1 MLKYSVLYYK
11 RTNKVHKN
19 KGVTREDGILTIA
32 PPLPLA
38 TMPFATTCRRRFKS
52 CLRFDN
58 ILKLSKELTF
68 EILKRQNVL
77 I

>member
-32 PPLPLA
+32 PPPSCVCKLTSADDDNNDALSN
-38 TMPFATTCRRRFKS
+38 TKKS
-52 CLRFDN
+52 ALDSDSDDDDCGYFW
-58 ILKLSKELTF
+58 I
-68 EILKRQNVL
+68 
-77 I
+77 